1 MTEFTG
7 TIDHD
12 AEHNESGT
20 GFDNTDNQIRMT
32 DSGDNSA
39 TRYRG
44 MFIKDNITI
53 PQGSTINS
61 AVISGYVYIYDDPN
75 LDIYCE
81 DVDDSDDFTGTADI
95 NSRVRTTASVEWVAT
110 NIGTNAYKDSPD
122 FASAVQEVVDR
133 AGFSSG
139 NSIGVIMVPKGTT
152 NNGFYLRSTEYTLPP
167 SITIDYTEPEVGSG
181 GETTSR
187 NSIALKTCLN
197 LNNFI
202 TFLEI

>member
-20 GFDNTDNQIRMT
+20 DFDDSDLRIRMT
-32 DSGDNSA
+32 DSGHNSSL
-39 TRYRG
+39 RYRG
-44 MFIKDNITI
+44 MFIKDSVTI

-61 AVISGYVYIYDDPN
+61 AVISGYVYYSDDPN
-75 LDIYCE
+75 LVIYCE

-110 NIGTNAYKDSPD
+110 DIGKDAYQDSPD

-139 NSIGVIMVPKGTT
+139 NSIGVIMVPKGTSY
-152 NNGFYLRSTEYTLPP
+152 NSFYLRSTEHTFPP
-167 SITIDYTEPEVGSG
+167 SITIDYTEPEVGA
-181 GETTSR
+181 GE
-187 NSIALKTCLN
+187 NSASNNNGLKLN
-197 LNNFI
+197 LTINNFI
-202 TFLEI
+202 TLFKR